1 MLYCKH
7 DPSSGAFIMKRI
19 QQLNTKNITTGF
31 AISFLV
37 GIAVLG
43 LQLDIQDQPP
53 SIDERVAIAQSISLL
68 PITSPETPT
77 RVAKTMN
84 VIVTAYS
91 STPDQTDDTPF
102 ITASGNWVRDG
113 IVATNLL
120 PMGTKIKIPEVY
132 GDRIFVVDDR
142 MHPRKSVHVDIW
154 FSTYKE
160 AKNFGVKRT
169 HIEVLEG

>member
-1 MLYCKH
+1 
-7 DPSSGAFIMKRI
+7 MKRI
-19 QQLNTKNITTGF
+19 KQLNTENVATGL
-31 AISFLV
+31 AVSFLV

-43 LQLDIQDQPP
+43 LHLDTEGEPP
-53 SIDERVAIAQSISLL
+53 SIAERMVIAQSISLL
-68 PITSPETPT
+68 PISSPKTPA
-77 RVAKTMN
+77 RVAKTVN

-113 IVATNLL
+113 IVATNIL

-142 MHPRKSVHVDIW
+142 MHPRKQYNVDIW
-154 FSTYKE
+154 FPSYWE

-169 HIEVLEG
+169 YIEVLES

>member
-1 MLYCKH
+1 
-7 DPSSGAFIMKRI
+7 MKRI
-19 QQLNTKNITTGF
+19 KQLNTESITTGL
-31 AISFLV
+31 AVSFLV

-43 LQLDIQDQPP
+43 SQLDIKDQPP
-53 SIDERVAIAQSISLL
+53 SMRQRVAIAQSISLL
-68 PITSPETPT
+68 PITSPKTPI
-77 RVAKTMN
+77 RIAKTMN

-154 FSTYKE
+154 FPSYTE

-169 HIEVLEG
+169 HIEVLED

>member
-1 MLYCKH
+1 
-7 DPSSGAFIMKRI
+7 MKRI
-19 QQLNTKNITTGF
+19 KQLNTENVATGL
-31 AISFLV
+31 AVSFLV

-43 LQLDIQDQPP
+43 LHLDTEGEPP
-53 SIDERVAIAQSISLL
+53 SIAERMVIAQSISLL
-68 PITSPETPT
+68 PISSPKTPA
-77 RVAKTMN
+77 RVAKTVN

-113 IVATNLL
+113 IVATNIL

-142 MHPRKSVHVDIW
+142 MHPRKQYNVDIW
-154 FSTYKE
+154 FSSYWE

-169 HIEVLEG
+169 YIEVLES

>member
-1 MLYCKH
+1 
-7 DPSSGAFIMKRI
+7 MKRI
-19 QQLNTKNITTGF
+19 KQLNTENVATGL
-31 AISFLV
+31 AVSFLV

-43 LQLDIQDQPP
+43 LRLDAEAEPP
-53 SIDERVAIAQSISLL
+53 SIGERIVIAQSISLL
-68 PITSPETPT
+68 PISSPKTPA
-77 RVAKTMN
+77 RVAKTVN

-113 IVATNLL
+113 IVATNIL

-142 MHPRKSVHVDIW
+142 MHPRKKVNVDVW
-154 FSTYKE
+154 FSSYTE

-169 HIEVLEG
+169 YIEVLES

>member
-1 MLYCKH
+1 
-7 DPSSGAFIMKRI
+7 MKRI
-19 QQLNTKNITTGF
+19 KLNTESITTGL
-31 AISFLV
+31 AVSFLV
-37 GIAVLG
+37 GIAVFG
-43 LQLDIQDQPP
+43 LQLDAQDEPP
-53 SIDERVAIAQSISLL
+53 SMRQRVAIAQSTSLL
-68 PITSPETPT
+68 PISSPPTPV
-77 RVAKTMN
+77 RVAQTMN

-142 MHPRKSVHVDIW
+142 MHPRKKMNVDIW
-154 FSTYKE
+154 FSSYVE

>member
-1 MLYCKH
+1 
-7 DPSSGAFIMKRI
+7 MKRI
-19 QQLNTKNITTGF
+19 TQLNTENVTTGL
-31 AISFLV
+31 AVSFLV

-43 LQLDIQDQPP
+43 LQLDTRDEPP
-53 SIDERVAIAQSISLL
+53 SISERVAIAQSISLL
-68 PITSPETPT
+68 PVTSPETPA
-77 RVAKTMN
+77 RIAKTMN

-120 PMGTKIKIPEVY
+120 PMGTRIKIPEVY
-132 GDRIFVVDDR
+132 GDKIFVVDDR
-142 MHPRKSVHVDIW
+142 MHPRKRYNVDIW
-154 FSTYKE
+154 FPSYTE

-169 HIEVLEG
+169 RIEVLEG